1 MAAVGGGG
9 GGAGGGRGDMM
20 GEDEHTGEGDWGDDQ
35 GSSAHVV
42 GEDGRHRKDH
52 QAHVPQEVYERV
64 MEVSGLGKQ
73 HPENHY
79 GMIRFVRVL
88 HGVANECDGFEENS
102 LSLVCV

>member
-20 GEDEHTGEGDWGDDQ
+20 GEDENTGEGDWGDDQ
-35 GSSAHVV
+35 SSAHVV

-64 MEVSGLGKQ
+64 MEVSVLG
-73 HPENHY
+73 
-79 GMIRFVRVL
+79 
-88 HGVANECDGFEENS
+88 
-102 LSLVCV
+102 